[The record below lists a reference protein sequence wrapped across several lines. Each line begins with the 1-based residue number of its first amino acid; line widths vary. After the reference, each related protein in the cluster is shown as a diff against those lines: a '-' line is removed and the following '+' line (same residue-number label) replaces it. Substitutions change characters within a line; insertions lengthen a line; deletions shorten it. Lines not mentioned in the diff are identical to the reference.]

1 MNDNKQQADVAN
13 FVAAFA
19 HTMAGKPG
27 RSDEFRNKTRM
38 IVTGARPTIAA
49 LHQYADQVKRDGLPI
64 IWICLE
70 AGMNG
75 VPVIG
80 IVACVEDQLF
90 IAQECFM
97 WSSTTK
103 AQAKLV
109 PSGFDSGAFTFDDD
123 LRLTYNL
130 KAPRKS
136 TKAGMAGITK
146 ACGQLREIEYQQEV
160 RGDMFPLPDN
170 SKAA

>member
-1 MNDNKQQADVAN
+1 MNDNEQQAGVAN

-19 HTMAGKPG
+19 HIMAGQPG
-27 RSDEFRNKTRM
+27 RSDEFRNKTRI
-38 IVTGARPTIAA
+38 IVTGARPTVTA
-49 LHQYADQVKRDGLPI
+49 LHQHADQVKRDGLPI

-80 IVACVEDQLF
+80 LAARVDDQLF
-90 IAQECFM
+90 IAEECFM
-97 WSSTTK
+97 WAATSK

-109 PSGFDSGAFTFDDD
+109 PSGFDCGAFAFDDD
-123 LRLTYNL
+123 LRLTYTL

-136 TKAGMAGITK
+136 TKTGMTGITK
-146 ACGQLREIEYQQEV
+146 ACGQLREIEYRQKV
-160 RGDMFPLPDN
+160 RGDMFPLPDIA
-170 SKAA
+170 SAA